1 MILMKNR
8 YKTIFL
14 VVFFG
19 MILGGILTVFHYD
32 RKDTVV
38 EEGTFQSS
46 SVRLEKEVIET
57 QTNHI
62 LMDVPMENQ
71 YDPIALEN
79 GCEVASLAMLLR
91 YYDFETDKNKL
102 ADKLEYVPV
111 YTEDGLNGN
120 PHDGFVGDIT
130 GGDNAMGVAVEP
142 IEKVA
147 KEVVG
152 NNYKVVAS
160 STTSFEE
167 LEEIVL
173 QEKPVWVITTIDFK
187 VPTTDDFIYW
197 DTSSGKVKVT
207 PLCHAAVITGVD
219 DTTVYVNDP
228 FGEKNMAVPK
238 SQFIAVYEAM
248 GQQSLYL
255 D

>member
-1 MILMKNR
+1 MKNT
-8 YKTIFL
+8 YKNGLFIL
-14 VVFFG
+14 LG
-19 MILGGILTVFHYD
+19 AMILGGIFTAVRYYRND
-32 RKDTVV
+32 TEIEESTDQSVQVRK
-38 EEGTFQSS
+38 
-46 SVRLEKEVIET
+46 EKEVIEM

-71 YDPIALEN
+71 FDPIALEN
-79 GCEVASLAMLLR
+79 GCEVASLAMLLQ

-102 ADKLEYVPV
+102 ADKLDYVPV
-111 YTEDGLNGN
+111 YTEDGLHGN

-130 GGDNAMGVAVEP
+130 GGENAMGVAVEP

-152 NNYKVVAS
+152 NKYKVVAS
-160 STTSFEE
+160 STTSFEK
-167 LEEIVL
+167 LEEIIL

-187 VPTTDDFIYW
+187 IPTTDDFIYW

-238 SQFIAVYEAM
+238 NQFIAVYEAM